1 MLLRQGRDSDG
12 MDGRSC
18 EVGFSGTASLGLAQ
32 DKNHAEIWGQSISGR
47 KHAKCPSPEMGAY
60 CVVKDQ

>member
-1 MLLRQGRDSDG
+1 

-18 EVGFSGTASLGLAQ
+18 EVGFSGMASLGLEQ

-47 KHAKCPSPEMGAY
+47 RHAKCPSPEMGAC